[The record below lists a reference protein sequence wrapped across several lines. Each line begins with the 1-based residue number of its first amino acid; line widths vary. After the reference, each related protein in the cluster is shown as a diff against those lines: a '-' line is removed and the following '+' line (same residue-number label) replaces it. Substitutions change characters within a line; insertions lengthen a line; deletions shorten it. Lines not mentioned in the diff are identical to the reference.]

1 MNRQS
6 GFTLLEV
13 LIAATLMF
21 VVIAVAAETYRS
33 ALLASRRAENV
44 VGMLAPLPLIVAAV
58 RSALRDEPA
67 ERKDGASELM
77 GVSYRYEATTVRFGA
92 PPRRFD
98 PDVGGLTA
106 YAPRFRLYDVRLTL
120 RYQGQERVYLY
131 QELAWLPIQG

>member
-1 MNRQS
+1 MNRQA
-6 GFTLLEV
+6 GFTLIEV

-21 VVIAVAAETYRS
+21 AVIAVAAETYRG

-58 RSALRDEPA
+58 RSSLRDEPV

-77 GVSYRYEATTVRFGA
+77 GVSYRYEATTSRFGA
-92 PPRRFD
+92 PPRQFS
-98 PDVGGLTA
+98 PDVGRFVE

-120 RYQGQERVYLY
+120 RYQGQERVYVY
-131 QELAWLPIQG
+131 QELAWLPMQG